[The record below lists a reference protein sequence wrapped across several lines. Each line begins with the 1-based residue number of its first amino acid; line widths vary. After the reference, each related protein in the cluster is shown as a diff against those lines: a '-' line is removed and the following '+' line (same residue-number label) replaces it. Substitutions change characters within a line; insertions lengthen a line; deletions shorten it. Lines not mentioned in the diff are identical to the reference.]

1 MRGFR
6 PRSEAFKEIYKE
18 DRKFHS
24 KHIKNILRVYYLQI
38 TYLQS
43 QPSLSHS
50 AKSEMSPISTP
61 KTAMIL
67 IDPYNDFLHPNG
79 KAYPRLAESLADTD
93 TIFHLQNL
101 VTTARA
107 RKISIY
113 YGLHQQGLEPDVQGN
128 GDVVVSKHWCSS
140 SFQNTDLEY
149 QLRQKDITHLV
160 FGGLTANTCLES
172 TARYAYELGYHVT
185 MLKDATA
192 GFTTMAK
199 DAATDLIWPLFA
211 NEVLTVEEWKKS
223 LEK

>member
-1 MRGFR
+1 M
-6 PRSEAFKEIYKE
+6 PP
-18 DRKFHS
+18 
-24 KHIKNILRVYYLQI
+24 
-38 TYLQS
+38 T
-43 QPSLSHS
+43 
-50 AKSEMSPISTP
+50 STP
-61 KTAMIL
+61 KTAIIL
-67 IDPYNDFLHPNG
+67 IDPYNDFLHPDG
-79 KAYPRLAESLADTD
+79 KAYPRLAESLADTN

-107 RKISIY
+107 QKIPIY
-113 YGLHQQGLEPDVQGN
+113 YGLHQQVKLGFLAGWSHPTLMQEIQRENKTFEEGSWGVEIYKGLEPDVQGN
-128 GDVVVSKHWCSS
+128 GTCFLVSIGCSS
-140 SFQNTDLEY
+140 SFQNTDLDY
-149 QLRQKDITHLV
+149 QLKQRDVTHLV

-223 LEK
+223 LTK